1 MPPLGLFFARWPK
14 LATAIIDAVAGAG
27 YLATRSGRT
36 ANVTEPDDQRI
47 AREEQY
53 WTTPRLL
60 ILGFSF
66 LGVCLVVIYAIAT
79 LAFAA
84 TEG

>member
-1 MPPLGLFFARWPK
+1 
-14 LATAIIDAVAGAG
+14 
-27 YLATRSGRT
+27 
-36 ANVTEPDDQRI
+36 VTQPEEQRI

-66 LGVCLVVIYAIAT
+66 LGICLVVIYAIAA
-79 LAFAA
+79 LAFATA
-84 TEG
+84 EG

>member
-1 MPPLGLFFARWPK
+1 
-14 LATAIIDAVAGAG
+14 
-27 YLATRSGRT
+27 
-36 ANVTEPDDQRI
+36 VTEPEEQRN

-60 ILGFSF
+60 ILGLSF
-66 LGVCLVVIYAIAT
+66 LGICLVVIYAIAT

-84 TEG
+84 AGA

>member
-1 MPPLGLFFARWPK
+1 
-14 LATAIIDAVAGAG
+14 
-27 YLATRSGRT
+27 
-36 ANVTEPDDQRI
+36 VTQSDQQRI

-66 LGVCLVVIYAIAT
+66 LGVSLVVIYAIAS
-79 LAFAA
+79 LAFAMA
-84 TEG
+84 EG

>member
-1 MPPLGLFFARWPK
+1 LARREEARGRELTPWRGTGIWWFLRSR
-14 LATAIIDAVAGAG
+14 LA
-27 YLATRSGRT
+27 RRT
-36 ANVTEPDDQRI
+36 AHVTQADEQRI

-66 LGVCLVVIYAIAT
+66 LGICLVAIYAIAT

-84 TEG
+84 AEG